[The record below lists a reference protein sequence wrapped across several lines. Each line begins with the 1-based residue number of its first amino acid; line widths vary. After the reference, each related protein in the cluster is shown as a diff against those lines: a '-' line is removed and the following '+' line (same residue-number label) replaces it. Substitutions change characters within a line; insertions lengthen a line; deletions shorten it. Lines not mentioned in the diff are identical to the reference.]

1 MLFGTVLGMGAL
13 FPQQFTGGIMVGNGI
28 AGVLAGGLRIIT
40 KASMPDGILLLFFF
54 FLLLLVILI
63 ISIPLQGSH
72 GSIVLY
78 FGLSAGIMATCIAG
92 YFALLRLPITKY
104 YLLMQVSQ
112 LTFPLSPPRQSMN
125 TPPLSYTTT

>member
-40 KASMPDGILLLFFF
+40 KASMPDGIATLFLFFWVSDPNK
-54 FLLLLVILI
+54 LYH
-63 ISIPLQGSH
+63 LQGSH

>member
-1 MLFGTVLGMGAL
+1 
-13 FPQQFTGGIMVGNGI
+13 MVGNGI

-40 KASMPDGILLLFFF
+40 KASMPDGIATLFLFFWVSDPNK
-54 FLLLLVILI
+54 LYH
-63 ISIPLQGSH
+63 LQGSH